1 VPCNGISTSSNSC
14 TGTHTNANDNASVL
28 RFRLLELAAGSGFA
42 AVFAYLD
49 DERRRHL
56 GRLSI
61 WQHIA

>member
-1 VPCNGISTSSNSC
+1 
-14 TGTHTNANDNASVL
+14 L
-28 RFRLLELAAGSGFA
+28 QELAAGSGFA
-42 AVFAYLD
+42 AIFAYLD